1 MLIVISS
8 FPHSHVNSH
17 ILIPFVFHSVDSNI
31 TCTTSPGN
39 TTTIRGQGAVTV
51 ILDHMTL
58 SALGFD
64 YDNDPTVSGISPT
77 FSFKA

>member
-1 MLIVISS
+1 MPIVISS
-8 FPHSHVNSH
+8 FP
-17 ILIPFVFHSVDSNI
+17 FHSVDSRNI

-51 ILDHMTL
+51 ILDDMPL

-64 YDNDPTVSGISPT
+64 YDNDPTISEISPT
-77 FSFKA
+77 FFFKA